1 MNWREKYRPNRI
13 EELAGCERLKK
24 ASRQWIEKGECPSNL
39 LFVGPPGTGK
49 SSAALSLAKEMLG
62 EFFDS
67 ANYIVTN
74 ASDDRGIDY
83 VRELKFTVKQKG
95 LGVKRRFFLLD
106 EADNLTPAAQKALRQ
121 IMEDSYKTAVFILTA
136 NDIGPIHSAIR
147 DRCMTFEFNPI
158 SDNDAEQMLLKIHQM
173 ESLPEQWKEQYRG
186 LNRLTNG
193 SLRKSIDILQG
204 VEKEPDALLAWLKK
218 DTQNINQAALNFV
231 QNEFSKVAAFLK
243 SDLNNGKSKVGTLKN
258 LRGRVRSL
266 LESEEEWYAFMLT
279 YGEFILLAHNWP
291 DDDDAYVDYFVAKL
305 MKNRR

>member
-1 MNWREKYRPNRI
+1 M
-13 EELAGCERLKK
+13 
-24 ASRQWIEKGECPSNL
+24 
-39 LFVGPPGTGK
+39 
-49 SSAALSLAKEMLG
+49 
-62 EFFDS
+62 
-67 ANYIVTN
+67 
-74 ASDDRGIDY
+74 
-83 VRELKFTVKQKG
+83 
-95 LGVKRRFFLLD
+95 
-106 EADNLTPAAQKALRQ
+106 
-121 IMEDSYKTAVFILTA
+121 
-136 NDIGPIHSAIR
+136 
-147 DRCMTFEFNPI
+147 
-158 SDNDAEQMLLKIHQM
+158 
-173 ESLPEQWKEQYRG
+173 
-186 LNRLTNG
+186 TNG

-305 MKNRR
+305 IKNRR